1 MEVMIQEK
9 FVITK
14 IKVKADSRVDTEV
27 LAKLWLSLRLKLTLQ
42 LRSKLLLNLMFRLG

>member
-27 LAKLWLSLRLKLTLQ
+27 LAKLRQSLRV
-42 LRSKLLLNLMFRLG
+42 LLDKWPDF